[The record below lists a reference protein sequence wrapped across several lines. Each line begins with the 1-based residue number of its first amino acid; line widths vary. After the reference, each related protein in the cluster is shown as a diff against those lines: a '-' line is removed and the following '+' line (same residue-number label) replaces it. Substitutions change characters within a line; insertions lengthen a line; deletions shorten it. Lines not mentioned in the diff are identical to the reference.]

1 MARAVL
7 GVDPSLSSTGVAL
20 MVDGGPF
27 VTWVLTTSSGDALP
41 ARLAELAADV
51 TACAESALRPAL
63 AVVERG
69 FSGGKGP
76 SAWLNGCAAGALIGA
91 LEGAGVR
98 CVLVPPKVR
107 AKLATGKGT
116 ADKLDVL
123 DAARARLGYVGK
135 SFDEADALWLG
146 VMGMALGGWDLPKLP
161 QAHLEV
167 VEQYRAEA
175 ERLGL

>member
-1 MARAVL
+1 MARTVL

-20 MVDGGPF
+20 WREGGTF
-27 VTWVLTTSSGDALP
+27 STWCLTTSPGDALP

-51 TACAESALRPAL
+51 VAVAEGALRPAV

-76 SAWLNGCAAGALIGA
+76 SAWLNGCAAGALIAA
-91 LEGAGVR
+91 LEGAGIR

-123 DAARARLGYVGK
+123 DAARLRLGYVGK

-146 VMGMALGGWDLPKLP
+146 VLAMGLGNWTLPKLP

-167 VEQYRAEA
+167 IEQYRAEA
-175 ERLGL
+175 VRLGL